1 MISLKIGKIKLKQI
15 TIKQK
20 NKLKDILKKY
30 SNYSDFANNKD
41 DTYKYAKIIG
51 LKICPYCNIN
61 YIYTVTEG
69 EEKIVRPD
77 FDHFE
82 PKSRSPE
89 KQLDVDNLVPCCL
102 LCNER
107 LKRAKPFKENTHLNP
122 LKKDFDSIVEFCID
136 LKNPNYLKEANFD
149 ITFNKKEAVSIEYYN
164 LCIANI
170 RDFKLLE
177 RYSNHKDTVLDLFKD
192 LKYYYIAKMKEISK
206 LINDENNLSSFI
218 INKIIEYKNIDI
230 NNVSLGKL
238 KKDIAI
244 KYSK

>member
-1 MISLKIGKIKLKQI
+1 MKIGKIKLKQI

-20 NKLKDILKKY
+20 NKLKKILNKY
-30 SNYSDFANNKD
+30 TKYSDFIKSKVDA
-41 DTYKYAKIIG
+41 YEYAKILG
-51 LKICPYCNIN
+51 LRICPYCNIN
-61 YIYTVTEG
+61 YIYTVTKG
-69 EEKIVRPD
+69 KEKIIRPD

-82 PKSRSPE
+82 PKSKNSQ

-107 LKRAKPFKENTHLNP
+107 LKGAKPFEEKTHLNP
-122 LKKDFDSIVEFCID
+122 LKKDFDSIVEFSID
-136 LKNPNYLKEANFD
+136 IKKPNYLKEANFD
-149 ITFNKKEAVSIEYYN
+149 IIFCKKESASNEDCD
-164 LCIANI
+164 LCKANI

-177 RYSNHKDTVLDLFKD
+177 RYSCHKDTVLDLLKD
-192 LKYYYIAKMKEISK
+192 LKYYHIAKMIEISK
-206 LINDENNLSSFI
+206 LIKDENNLSSYF